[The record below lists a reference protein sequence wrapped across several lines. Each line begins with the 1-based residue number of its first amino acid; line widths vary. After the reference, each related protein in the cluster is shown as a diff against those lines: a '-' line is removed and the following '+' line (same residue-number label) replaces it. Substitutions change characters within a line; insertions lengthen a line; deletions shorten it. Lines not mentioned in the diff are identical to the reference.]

1 MPRWWPI
8 ATASV
13 LAVTAVLTVLRYRF
27 PQLGLAPW
35 RLTAGRPGPEGR

>member
-13 LAVTAVLTVLRYRF
+13 LAVTAVLTVLRF
-27 PQLGLAPW
+27 PQVGLAPW
-35 RLTAGRPGPEGR
+35 RLMAGRPGPEGR